1 MWSILST
8 EEFVLLVLYQLALS
22 TIQGSLPSHG
32 GGGGGGGG
40 LGRAVP
46 RCRHIGCVVSHGAA
60 AVSCCVVLC
69 YVVLWCVGFFLFDF
83 CSLDHMMIMIMMIM
97 FVICLSSFVSRF
109 N

>member
-1 MWSILST
+1 MCLLLQPGHQKAEVWVSGAYPAT
-8 EEFVLLVLYQLALS
+8 E
-22 TIQGSLPSHG
+22 
-32 GGGGGGGG
+32 GGGGGG

-69 YVVLWCVGFFLFDF
+69 YAVLCCVGICLFDFCSLDHMMICLFDF
-83 CSLDHMMIMIMMIM
+83 CSLDHMMIMIMMISM
-97 FVICLSSFVSRF
+97 F